1 MIWPP
6 KVTKLSKH
14 VLDHEWHYSDGRRVI
29 ALKELNTESGRENV
43 FFSDQHD

>member
-1 MIWPP
+1 MA
-6 KVTKLSKH
+6 SKGYYAIKTCAG
-14 VLDHEWHYSDGRRVI
+14 DHEWHYSDGRRVI